1 MWDTRHITPKSKEE
15 EEVALE
21 GHDIFEWEEKQIFSF
36 VACFC
41 NGKIASKCG
50 FEMHLSDALSFPL
63 LVQPVRRHTKHFW
76 AQNVPSPTWYIF
88 MVALNN
94 FLKRYFYAM
103 NVIKLKFCQT
113 F

>member
-1 MWDTRHITPKSKEE
+1 MTKTWPQQLFTFVPSHMWDTLHITPKSKE

-63 LVQPVRRHTKHFW
+63 RD
-76 AQNVPSPTWYIF
+76 YI
-88 MVALNN
+88 LD
-94 FLKRYFYAM
+94 
-103 NVIKLKFCQT
+103 T
-113 F
+113 

>member
-1 MWDTRHITPKSKEE
+1 MYQLMWDTRHITPKSKEE
-15 EEVALE
+15 EEVVALE

-63 LVQPVRRHTKHFW
+63 LVQPVRR
-76 AQNVPSPTWYIF
+76 
-88 MVALNN
+88 
-94 FLKRYFYAM
+94 
-103 NVIKLKFCQT
+103 
-113 F
+113 

>member
-76 AQNVPSPTWYIF
+76 AQNVPNL
-88 MVALNN
+88 VH
-94 FLKRYFYAM
+94 FYGSSEQFSKKISVPF
-103 NVIKLKFCQT
+103 NCIKMSTKL
-113 F
+113 

>member
-1 MWDTRHITPKSKEE
+1 MYQLMWDTRHITPKS

-63 LVQPVRRHTKHFW
+63 RLHTGYIVDRHTKYFG
-76 AQNVPSPTWYIF
+76 AENVPNLVRF
-88 MVALNN
+88 
-94 FLKRYFYAM
+94 
-103 NVIKLKFCQT
+103 
-113 F
+113 

>member
-1 MWDTRHITPKSKEE
+1 MYQLMWDTRHITPKSKEE

-76 AQNVPSPTWYIF
+76 AKLGT
-88 MVALNN
+88 
-94 FLKRYFYAM
+94 FLW
-103 NVIKLKFCQT
+103 
-113 F
+113 